1 MDPIMLEKAKTKGPV
16 FECPVSRR
24 SQVGGKFTIE
34 KHVLCKHTAKE
45 NIPLSCSVFDF
56 VSVKESDVKKHH

>member
-1 MDPIMLEKAKTKGPV
+1 MDPIMLEKAKKKGPV
-16 FECPVSRR
+16 FESPVSRC
-24 SQVGGKFTIE
+24 SQVGGKLPIE
-34 KHVLCKHTAKE
+34 KHVLLKHTAKE